1 MHIVITKW
9 IVLGPLGDVIQNKVG
24 CANIWGRSICIKQQQ
39 NSCFATHII
48 EQLWLVPFANK
59 LMLSIRKIEQLWLI
73 PFPNTPGLIHWKV
86 NLSLQNCT
94 VDGEFI
100 FYMVQ
105 STCFEILIVVIFVV
119 TIVFLSFEIDW
130 WDNLGWI
137 LTCVN
142 LRITAAIAANH
153 RTTTMIKNTHTQTQI
168 LSIRA

>member
-1 MHIVITKW
+1 MDCT
-9 IVLGPLGDVIQNKVG
+9 
-24 CANIWGRSICIKQQQ
+24 RSTWACHSEQSRLCKYLRPKHLHQATAKLMLCDPHNWAIMAGSFCKQ
-39 NSCFATHII
+39 NSCFAIRII
-48 EQLWLVPFANK
+48 EQLWLVPFANT
-59 LMLSIRKIEQLWLI
+59 L
-73 PFPNTPGLIHWKV
+73 GLIHWKV

-100 FYMVQ
+100 LYIVQ

-142 LRITAAIAANH
+142 LRITAAIAA
-153 RTTTMIKNTHTQTQI
+153 TII
-168 LSIRA
+168 APPPL